1 MQNEFSAQVKTA
13 HDGRV
18 TVVEL
23 DGYLDA
29 YTAPE
34 FDTLLEQLFTSGQV
48 RVVVDCGSLEYISS
62 AGLGV
67 FMGHIE
73 QFRSSGGDIV
83 LCALSPRISAI
94 VEMLGFP
101 HIFRIFPERSVALA
115 VFDRQGTTH

>member
-1 MQNEFSAQVKTA
+1 MQNEFSSRIETA
-13 HDGRV
+13 RDGTV

-23 DGYLDA
+23 NGYLDA

-34 FDTLLEQLFTSGQV
+34 FDKVLEQLFTSGQV

-73 QFRSSGGDIV
+73 QYRSSGGDIV
-83 LCALSPRISAI
+83 LCALSPRILAI

-101 HIFRIFPERSVALA
+101 HIFRIYPDRSGALTA
-115 VFDRQGTTH
+115 FDQQGTTP